1 MFAGAIKNKTDNISN
16 RINYSAFIVYIFGDD
31 FIARAKALL
40 KLIEKAMGIYI
51 ADRSS
56 EQTVGKR

>member
-1 MFAGAIKNKTDNISN
+1 MLAGAIKNKTDNISN
-16 RINYSAFIVYIFGDD
+16 RINYSAFIVDIFGDD

-40 KLIEKAMGIYI
+40 KLIEKAMGISI